1 MEIPFFKE
9 DLIRKGLLVF
19 IASLSGGMVAFFANL
34 IIANM
39 LLPTST
45 YSFGMFKTIIYLF
58 TFLPSIIDLGISTS
72 LTKYV
77 AEFKE
82 YSKKKHVIR
91 WFLKIKFVA
100 YVFLILAIFLFKDY
114 IAFYFT
120 KDVSNNYL
128 VIAGTFLAISSFF
141 TTFNAIVLGLKNFK
155 LFSLSLF
162 LGSTLPAVFAV
173 LLSSFGIFYMTLGW
187 GIGFIAGSMPNILY
201 LFRKRIFSGYRK
213 VDVKKLFFRFSLPIF
228 PIELTGAL
236 FGSIVPLLSL
246 FFSQKL
252 ISYYSFAF
260 MFYWAAQLVPSSLSS
275 VMFPTI
281 SGLSGLGRH
290 ENAKS
295 ILRKTFLYYGLFAV
309 IGFIFVLLFSDW
321 FISVVSANYLPSLYM
336 FKVIV
341 SLSFLFGFN
350 VIYASYL
357 KGLGKVKKYALFVL
371 AQNILLLAISFIIL
385 SM

>member
-1 MEIPFFKE
+1 
-9 DLIRKGLLVF
+9 
-19 IASLSGGMVAFFANL
+19 
-34 IIANM
+34 
-39 LLPTST
+39 
-45 YSFGMFKTIIYLF
+45 
-58 TFLPSIIDLGISTS
+58 
-72 LTKYV
+72 
-77 AEFKE
+77 
-82 YSKKKHVIR
+82 
-91 WFLKIKFVA
+91 
-100 YVFLILAIFLFKDY
+100 
-114 IAFYFT
+114 
-120 KDVSNNYL
+120 
-128 VIAGTFLAISSFF
+128 
-141 TTFNAIVLGLKNFK
+141 VLGLKNFK

-187 GIGFIAGSMPNILY
+187 GIGFIVSSIPNILY

-260 MFYWAAQLVPSSLSS
+260 MFYWAAQLVPNSLSS

-281 SGLSGLGRH
+281 SGLSDLGRH
-290 ENAKS
+290 ENAKG
-295 ILRKTFLYYGLFAV
+295 ILRKAFLYYGLFAV
-309 IGFIFVLLFSDW
+309 IGFIFALLFSDW
-321 FISVVSANYLPSLYM
+321 FIGIVASDYLPSLYM
-336 FKVIV
+336 FKIIV

-350 VIYASYL
+350 IIYATYL

-371 AQNILLLAISFIIL
+371 AQNILLLVISFIIL
-385 SM
+385 ST

>member
-1 MEIPFFKE
+1 MKVPFFKE
-9 DLIRKGLLVF
+9 DLIRKGLIVF
-19 IASLSGGMVAFFANL
+19 ISSLSGGLVAFFANL
-34 IIANM
+34 IIANI
-39 LLPTST
+39 LHPTSAD
-45 YSFGMFKTIIYLF
+45 SFGMFKTIIYLF

-77 AEFKE
+77 AEFKDND
-82 YSKKKHVIR
+82 KKKYLIR
-91 WFLKIKFVA
+91 WFLKIKIIT
-100 YVFLILAIFLFKDY
+100 YVFLFIAIFLFKDY

-155 LFSLSLF
+155 LFSLSQF
-162 LGSTLPAVFAV
+162 LGSTLPAIFAV

-187 GIGFIAGSMPNILY
+187 GIGFIVSSIPNILY

-213 VDVKKLFFRFSLPIF
+213 VDIKKLFFKFSLPIF

-281 SGLSGLGRH
+281 SGLSGLRKH
-290 ENAKS
+290 ENAKG
-295 ILRKTFLYYGLFAV
+295 ILRKAFLYYGLFAV
-309 IGFIFVLLFSDW
+309 IGLIFALLLSGW
-321 FISVVSANYLPSLYM
+321 FIGIVASDYLPSLYM
-336 FKVIV
+336 FKIIV

-350 VIYASYL
+350 IIYTSYL

-371 AQNILLLAISFIIL
+371 IQNILLLAISFIIL